1 MAQNPRTEAL
11 TEYLMS
17 PEELAQFLGL
27 GRTYTYRLLAG
38 GAIPC
43 VRIGRLR
50 KVRRTD
56 AEKFVEA
63 RIEHGGPDAA

>member
-1 MAQNPRTEAL
+1 MPPNTRTHEL

-17 PEELAQFLGL
+17 PDEVRRYLGL
-27 GRTYTYRLLAG
+27 GRTNTYRLLATG
-38 GAIPC
+38 VIPS

-56 AEKFVEA
+56 LEQFIEMNAERAA
-63 RIEHGGPDAA
+63 R